1 MIISNN
7 FVMIVGDNSQLMK
20 WIVIESVSSRYR
32 FKINESL
39 TYIDRRLMKSSYFVL
54 YANYGV
60 EILFSKAAIVN
71 MPESL

>member
-20 WIVIESVSSRYR
+20 WIVIECVSSRYR